1 MELVYAPAESTV
13 KQPEIEVGVTTVY
26 FRRNFRQVERT
37 RMEGE
42 EPELIWSYE
51 EAALSK
57 DEALRL
63 LAEQQAS
70 TAETVADADAMNI
83 DQEYRL
89 TMLELGLTDSDI

>member
-1 MELVYAPAESTV
+1 MELMYVSAESTV

-26 FRRNFRQVERT
+26 FRRNFRQVGRT
-37 RMEGE
+37 RMDCE
-42 EPELIWSYE
+42 EPEQLWSYE
-51 EAALSK
+51 EAAVSK
-57 DEALRL
+57 DEALHL

-70 TAETVADADAMNI
+70 AAKTAADADAMNV